1 MALLDVRGLSV
12 AFPGE
17 NGPVEVVHGLNLTV
31 EPGET
36 VAVVGES
43 GSGKSVTALAIT
55 RLLDHA
61 GGRITA
67 GAINFTDTSGR
78 LRDLVLEPAE
88 AMRTLR
94 GPEIAMVF
102 QEPMSSLN
110 PVLTVGRQIAEG
122 IILHQGLSETAAT
135 AEARRL
141 LEVVRIPDAASQLGR
156 YPFQLS
162 GGMRQRVMIAIA
174 LSCRPRLLIADEPT
188 TALDVTVQ
196 AQVLRLM
203 RSLQKE
209 LGMGL
214 IFITHDMGVVA
225 EMADRVVV
233 MQHGDVVETGDIEPI
248 FHAPQHPY
256 TKMLLAAVPVLG
268 ALADHALPA
277 PFQIAG
283 AAMEMQDTVR
293 HDATPVLQ
301 LDALTTRFDVRRR
314 FRLAGRIHAAEQ
326 ISLTVQP
333 GETLALV
340 GESGC
345 GKTTTGRSI
354 IRLET
359 PRSGSIMVNGED
371 VSRLTR
377 TTEKHLR
384 RAVQFVFQDPFA
396 SLDPRLTI
404 GFSIAEPIHTHRLAR
419 GAAVQDRVQS
429 LLVQVGLPADY
440 ANRYPHEMSGGQ
452 RQRVCIARALASEPS
467 LIIADEA
474 VAALDVSIRA
484 QVVNLLMELQARLGL
499 AYLFISHDMAVVE
512 RVSHRVA
519 VMYLGQIVEI
529 GPRQAVFN
537 DPQHAYTRRLLAAVP
552 VPDPRRR
559 AALEELDESE
569 VPSPLRRL
577 DDLPVVAPLV
587 RVGDQHFVARHSV
600 GGLY

>member
-1 MALLDVRGLSV
+1 
-12 AFPGE
+12 
-17 NGPVEVVHGLNLTV
+17 
-31 EPGET
+31 
-36 VAVVGES
+36 
-43 GSGKSVTALAIT
+43 
-55 RLLDHA
+55 
-61 GGRITA
+61 
-67 GAINFTDTSGR
+67 
-78 LRDLVLEPAE
+78 
-88 AMRTLR
+88 MRTLR

-141 LEVVRIPDAASQLGR
+141 LEVVRIPDAARQLGR

-233 MQHGDVVETGDIEPI
+233 MQHGDVVETGDIVPI

-256 TKMLLAAVPVLG
+256 TKMLLDAVPVLG

-301 LDALTTRFDVRRR
+301 LDALTTRFDVRRG

-345 GKTTTGRSI
+345 GKTATGRSI

-371 VSRLTR
+371 VSRLNR
-377 TTEKHLR
+377 GNEKHLR

-396 SLDPRLTI
+396 SLDPRLTV
-404 GFSIAEPIHTHRLAR
+404 GFSIAEPIHTHGLAR

-484 QVVNLLMELQARLGL
+484 QVVNLLMELQSRLGL

-587 RVGDQHFVARHSV
+587 RVGDQHFVARHRV
-600 GGLY
+600 GGMY